1 MVPQLF
7 QPSRSEYIA
16 NFVGTREV
24 RRSGMTKIRS
34 IWGGVKA
41 SGGRITYF
49 WSASV
54 YLEKKETKLNSRASG
69 DSM

>member
-7 QPSRSEYIA
+7 QPSRLEYIA

-34 IWGGVKA
+34 IWGRVKHQVA
-41 SGGRITYF
+41 ELITF
-49 WSASV
+49 GAG
-54 YLEKKETKLNSRASG
+54 YLEKKKPS
-69 DSM
+69 